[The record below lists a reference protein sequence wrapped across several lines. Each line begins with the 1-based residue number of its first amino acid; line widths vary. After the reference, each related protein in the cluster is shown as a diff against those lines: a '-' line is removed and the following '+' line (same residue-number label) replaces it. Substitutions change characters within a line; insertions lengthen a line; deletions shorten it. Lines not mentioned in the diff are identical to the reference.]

1 MSRGDEASAP
11 VYNRHM
17 NMLKKRYGDV
27 AMINL
32 LGTKEGEDVVSKA
45 FHRHHQVIRATKNLN
60 SLSSS
65 LPFFSSPFSTVL
77 YPLIA
82 QAPGSVFLQ
91 ASIHAQDVPL
101 IYFDYHSECRGGKVE
116 RIEKLKPKLED
127 VIQQHNFFLKV
138 KTYFT

>member
-1 MSRGDEASAP
+1 MSPSLSTRQVSSFLQIRGSVPLFWDQPGIQVGAHKVRMSRGDEASAP

-60 SLSSS
+60 SLLPS

-77 YPLIA
+77 YPPIL
-82 QAPGSVFLQ
+82 
-91 ASIHAQDVPL
+91 
-101 IYFDYHSECRGGKVE
+101 
-116 RIEKLKPKLED
+116 
-127 VIQQHNFFLKV
+127 
-138 KTYFT
+138 